1 VLYSSILSIFNYSSQ
16 VELSP
21 VLDAFKGNKSFVLHA
36 DGLYPSGNN
45 SNECEEE
52 VEDSGEELDAY
63 YMAGPDEH
71 ETDEQFQAALAEQ
84 TDFEGFSDSS
94 PNKESSGD
102 EDEDEE
108 IWETSEKSS

>member
-1 VLYSSILSIFNYSSQ
+1 VLYLLILSIFNYSSQ

-21 VLDAFKGNKSFVLHA
+21 VLDTFKGNKSFVLHA
-36 DGLYPSGNN
+36 DRLYSSSNN
-45 SNECEEE
+45 SNECKEE
-52 VEDSGEELDAY
+52 VEDSREELDAY

-84 TDFEGFSDSS
+84 TDFKGFSDSS
-94 PNKESSGD
+94 PNKESSSD

-108 IWETSEKSS
+108 I